1 MRKRQKRLVNYIIA
15 ERKRR
20 NIQQQKLARRL
31 RQHQSWV
38 SRLES
43 GQRRIDVC
51 EFLDLAEAIGF
62 DPYMALRKIQGE
74 SRTRRHV

>member
-1 MRKRQKRLVNYIIA
+1 MRKRQKRLVKLLVD
-15 ERKRR
+15 ERKARKLG
-20 NIQQQKLARRL
+20 QQKLARRL

-43 GQRRIDVC
+43 GQRRIDIL

-62 DPYMALRKIQGE
+62 DPIMALRKIAEIGK
-74 SRTRRHV
+74 RA